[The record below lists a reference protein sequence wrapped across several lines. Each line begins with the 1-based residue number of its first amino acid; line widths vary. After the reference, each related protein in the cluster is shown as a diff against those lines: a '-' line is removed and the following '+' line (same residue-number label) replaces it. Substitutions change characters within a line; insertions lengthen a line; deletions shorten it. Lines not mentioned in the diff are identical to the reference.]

1 MDAATTHNGI
11 SGSACTSAI
20 RWRAS
25 AWAILPAIL
34 LCMVFTSATL
44 AIGTEAGRQIANQ
57 AVAQFSIAGQ
67 TQAPVTTIVS
77 FWVDELLDATLVS
90 TDVGPVAV
98 LAPQIGAIQQYN
110 LTNTGNGM
118 EAFRLVANDALAG
131 DDFDAA
137 FSGIF
142 IETNAQPG
150 LQVGPGGDTAYVPG
164 ANDPP
169 LAADANL
176 TLYVRADIPATAAQS
191 ETSLLELR
199 AIPITIVSGSGTDDP
214 SQSAFPAVGTSYTG
228 LGDPANSGSG
238 NVLAMVGTSFAASA
252 PTYLA
257 NHEYLVGEAG
267 VAITKTAVAVI
278 DPSGGSTVVPG
289 SVVDYQIIVALTGS
303 GSANALR
310 VVDALPL
317 ALAYAP
323 GSLSVAGLPIGE
335 DADDNFTPAGADN
348 TGFNPG
354 SRTVEVNFGDVAGPI
369 NLQIDFKAIVQ

>member
-1 MDAATTHNGI
+1 MAI
-11 SGSACTSAI
+11 ST
-20 RWRAS
+20 
-25 AWAILPAIL
+25 
-34 LCMVFTSATL
+34 ATL
-44 AIGTEAGRQIANQ
+44 AIGTDAGRQISNQ

-67 TQAPVTTIVS
+67 TQAPVTTNVS

-90 TDVGPVAV
+90 TDIGPVAV

-110 LTNTGNGM
+110 LTNTGNGI
-118 EAFRLVANDALAG
+118 EAYRLIANDALAG

-142 IETNAQPG
+142 IESNSQPG
-150 LQVGPGGDTAYVPG
+150 LQVGSGGDAAYVAG
-164 ANDPP
+164 ANDPL
-169 LAADANL
+169 LAADTNL
-176 TLYVRADIPATAAQS
+176 TLYVTADIPASAAQS

-214 SQSAFPAVGTSYTG
+214 SQPAFPSVGTSYTG

-252 PTYLA
+252 PAYLA
-257 NHEYLVGEAG
+257 SHEYLVGEAG

-289 SVVDYQIIVALTGS
+289 SVVDYQIIVMLAGA

-310 VVDALPL
+310 VVDVLPL
-317 ALAYAP
+317 ELAYAP
-323 GSLSVAGLPIGE
+323 GSLSVIGLPIGE
-335 DADDNFTPAGADN
+335 DADDNFIPAGADN
-348 TGFNPG
+348 TGFNAG
-354 SRTVEVNFGDVAGPI
+354 NRAVEVNFGDVEGPL